1 MRCGAVRSAL
11 GMLNFE
17 THMIRSHEIGDKEN
31 QSIIE
36 ALLYLA
42 ESRRVIL
49 KEFFFLYIWYVT
61 TRNSPVTDN
70 FGQMFDLQYI
80 FLAHILSVNFDWIEN
95 PHKDDFDFLLFINII
110 TFVNQ
115 NNWFLQNAW
124 FKSKYHI
131 FVTLGVNID
140 II

>member
-70 FGQMFDLQYI
+70 FGQVVFKCSICNI
-80 FLAHILSVNFDWIEN
+80 FSLHIYWAWILIE
-95 PHKDDFDFLLFINII
+95 
-110 TFVNQ
+110 
-115 NNWFLQNAW
+115 
-124 FKSKYHI
+124 
-131 FVTLGVNID
+131 
-140 II
+140 